1 MATKPFDMPLPAL
14 QRGKACLRCR
24 KRKMRCDGVKPT
36 CQQCVRAKKPDLCQ
50 YDDGKTKTKTQ
61 MLRENI
67 ERLEQRIK
75 ELEDPDYVPPVVS
88 LQYPQFHRRSESDS
102 SSSTDS
108 PDSAVFST
116 PHSPFPPS
124 VTGSPQES
132 WVQFHMSPSPTPSD
146 ACQVSQQPSAEFAQ
160 MLVDTFAPHRHQCLL
175 GLHMG
180 RLRDSF
186 TKPPSEQHHPVLTN
200 AIFLWACYLSR
211 PAPLSEHEYHFLSRA
226 LEALSDGLQ
235 RNQYIL
241 DVIQASCLLSLYF
254 LSNGR
259 AMEGSCHAT
268 TAASLAMQC
277 GLHGVITGQT
287 TFESSGAFSPC
298 RLDQPKDAIE
308 QGERILTFW
317 QVFIIDR
324 CWSAVLQKP
333 AIIPDG
339 PEGCLSVIMPWPQG
353 MKEYELGQ
361 INGYQLFSTASSYLE
376 DGVSRLSD
384 SFSPVTLRI
393 KASVLFQHA
402 HHLTSRWEQRRRLN
416 HTDYLSTTENY
427 VGLTLPNTFSDE
439 FHALEQAI
447 SRYLSSQIPIHQL
460 DSAMPEDRQA
470 CITAYTLANVAMV
483 NLNYSLGDADPA
495 AYEKCLRAAR
505 CCVSLVEYIAE
516 TDYEFLDPILGPCWS
531 FVVDALVRELYAIE
545 ASWPLVSSADVRHE
559 IGTMLYAMNNLG
571 KHFPSVAYSLSKV
584 QKRLSGI

>member
-24 KRKMRCDGVKPT
+24 KRKMMAMQRCDGVKPT

-67 ERLEQRIK
+67 ERLEQRIR

-108 PDSAVFST
+108 PDSTVFST

-146 ACQVSQQPSAEFAQ
+146 ACQMSQQPSAEFAQ
-160 MLVDTFAPHRHQCLL
+160 MLASSV
-175 GLHMG
+175 
-180 RLRDSF
+180 F
-186 TKPPSEQHHPVLTN
+186 TWDGYVIHSRNRFQEQHHPVLTN

-226 LEALSDGLQ
+226 LDALSDGLQ
-235 RNQYIL
+235 RSQYIL

-259 AMEGSCHAT
+259 AIEGSCHAT
-268 TAASLAMQC
+268 TAASLTMQC
-277 GLHGVITGQT
+277 GLHGVMTGQT
-287 TFESSGAFSPC
+287 TFESSGAFSPY

-324 CWSAVLQKP
+324 CWSAILQKP
-333 AIIPDG
+333 VIIPDG

-384 SFSPVTLRI
+384 SFSPLTLRI

-439 FHALEQAI
+439 FQALEQAI
-447 SRYLSSQIPIHQL
+447 SRFLSPQIPIHQL

-470 CITAYTLANVAMV
+470 CITSYTLANVAMV
-483 NLNYSLGDADPA
+483 ILNYSLGDADPA

-531 FVVDALVRELYAIE
+531 FVVDALVRDLYTIE
-545 ASWPLVSSADVRHE
+545 ASWPLVSSADVRRE

-571 KHFPSVAYSLSKV
+571 KRFPSVAYSLSKV
-584 QKRLSGI
+584 QKRLTGI